1 MEDLGQVY
9 RKLTTAEKARHVL
22 GQIFWIPAYLH
33 MQDYY
38 VVRVGQWDRL
48 APITSAQFRIEKKS
62 FYGLNRTADLYHHMP
77 IPELKVKMDEELVV
91 KKVKRRPAV
100 LILRDGTD
108 PRRTATHVSGIG
120 AKPNPHSHVFA
131 PVVSLRKEDNL
142 GNDYPQPFIDK
153 VIATELPEFIHL
165 PAQGTIIKNESMAVL
180 TQLQSH
186 CESAVEETDIA
197 LAADYLGAALETFW
211 QDLEGQILS

>member
-1 MEDLGQVY
+1 MENPVY

-62 FYGLNRTADLYHHMP
+62 FHGLGRNADLYHHMP
-77 IPELKVKMDEELVV
+77 IPELKLKMDEELVV

-100 LILRDGTD
+100 LILWEGTD
-108 PRRTATHVSGIG
+108 PRRTATHVSGLG
-120 AKPNPHSHVFA
+120 PKPNPNSHVFA
-131 PVVSLRKEDNL
+131 PIVSLKKEDNL
-142 GNDYPQPFIDK
+142 GNDYPQAFIDK
-153 VIATELPEFIHL
+153 VSAGELPEFIHL
-165 PAQGTIIKNESMAVL
+165 PAEGVIIKNESMAVL

-186 CESAVEETDIA
+186 AENAVEETDLVLDA
-197 LAADYLGAALETFW
+197 VYLGAALETFW
-211 QDLEGQILS
+211 QDLEAQLLS